1 MRLVLQSGTASVGVR
16 WVWHESA
23 EGPEALRVVRESV
36 WTASCTAGIAPIG
49 HEGSVESQG
58 GVEQKAYAQRD
69 IEQGSAESQTGH
81 LVPVERVV
89 VDDAEPPALPAL
101 GLVVPFSKRVTDLH
115 RPRAQAATHALVI
128 GLTRERHVASL

>member
-36 WTASCTAGIAPIG
+36 WTASCTAGI
-49 HEGSVESQG
+49 
-58 GVEQKAYAQRD
+58 AQRD

-101 GLVVPFSKRVTDLH
+101 GLVVPFSKRVTNLH